1 MSEDQ
6 SRRSFLKILGVTA
19 GASVAG
25 SPVLAGFLNHPEVHK
40 LSPDQNEFMLV
51 YEKWMDEFI
60 EVIRTQKSEPDNVIN
75 HSKMIALTEQAEAWK
90 PQLTAYMKEESF
102 ALIYHASIERMKKE
116 I

>member
-19 GASVAG
+19 GASVA
-25 SPVLAGFLNHPEVHK
+25 SAPALAGFLNHPEVHK
-40 LSPDQNEFMLV
+40 LNAEQHEFMMG

-60 EVIRTQKSEPDNVIN
+60 EVIRTKKTEPNNVIN
-75 HSKMIALTEQAEAWK
+75 HSKMMALTEQAEAWK

-102 ALIYHASIERMKKE
+102 ALIYQASIERMKKE